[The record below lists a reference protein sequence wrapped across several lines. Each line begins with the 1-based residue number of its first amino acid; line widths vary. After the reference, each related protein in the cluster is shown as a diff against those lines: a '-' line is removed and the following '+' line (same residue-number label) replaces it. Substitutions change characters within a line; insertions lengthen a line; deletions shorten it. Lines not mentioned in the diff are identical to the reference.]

1 MNCTKSIIP
10 GGGVCRTIDSIVCE
24 PEDTLQDKQLP
35 ITCPLCGKKHEFP
48 LESLKEGATL
58 QCPRCQ
64 VKLSLHGHMWQEI
77 QSAIA
82 MLEQKN

>member
-1 MNCTKSIIP
+1 M
-10 GGGVCRTIDSIVCE
+10 
-24 PEDTLQDKQLP
+24 QDKHLP

>member
-1 MNCTKSIIP
+1 MNFTKSIIR

-35 ITCPLCGKKHEFP
+35 ITCPLCGKRHEFP
-48 LESLKEGATL
+48 LENLKEGATL